1 MNCLARVL
9 LAIVLLPVV
18 TFGDADALINPRLA
32 YRETI
37 LGQRA
42 PKAVERLVKDEQTVV
57 TFVADLP
64 EGKGKTNF
72 FIDVDWKYNYNYKI
86 LQQGDARRLE
96 LTVIDLRLQFSER
109 HVVQMPLAYHHA
121 EVWDTQLLLHEFD
134 HVALSG
140 DQRIKLL
147 LDELCGKL
155 PTITVKLAGDKK
167 PDDAFLGETVND
179 EITRREQAVLDLVRA
194 NYVLLD
200 KVSDHGRVPIPNREQ
215 FFAQLF
221 TRTNLQQHRFPY
233 LKQVSKLLD
242 SEAYRAVKPNHL
254 KTDPAA
260 R

>member
-1 MNCLARVL
+1 MTCLARVL
-9 LAIVLLPVV
+9 LAVMLLPNVCL
-18 TFGDADALINPRLA
+18 GDVDALVDGRLV

-37 LGQRA
+37 LGRRA
-42 PKAVERLVKDEQTVV
+42 PKGVERLVKDEQTVV

-86 LQQGDARRLE
+86 LQQGDARQLE

-109 HVVQMPLAYHHA
+109 HVVQMPLAYHRA
-121 EVWDTQLLLHEFD
+121 DVWETQLLLHEFD

-147 LDELCGKL
+147 LDEVCGNL
-155 PTITVKLAGDKK
+155 PTITVKLAGDEK
-167 PDDAFLGETVND
+167 PDDAFLGERVND
-179 EITRREQAVLDLVRA
+179 EITRREKAVLNLVRA
-194 NYVLLD
+194 NYLLLD

-221 TRTNLQQHRFPY
+221 TRANLQQHRFPY
-233 LKQVSKLLD
+233 LEQVSKLLD
-242 SEAYRAVKPNHL
+242 SEAYRAVKLKHL